1 MPRHLAYHAAAV
13 ARPILKLRR
22 HPVVEFK
29 EVKIP
34 EGDLIES
41 VDGKLIIGDHPI
53 IGTLRGDGIG
63 LDISPVME
71 KVVNAAVE
79 KSYGGA
85 RAIAWCPLYAG
96 LEGLQHYGSE
106 FPEET
111 VDAIRHLKIA
121 IKGPFTTPIGEETFV
136 CLNCAHQQNH
146 GGTCDNC
153 GHDDS
158 VCPRFRSINVRFR
171 QYLDLYACVRP
182 IRYFDGVPA
191 PNKYADK
198 VDFIIFRENT
208 EDVYAG
214 YDFEQ
219 GSETALAI
227 IELIKEQ
234 TGRQIR
240 LDSGIGI
247 KPISIFGTER
257 LVRKALQWA
266 VDHNLPSVTLV
277 HKGNIMKFT
286 EGSFAKWGYELA
298 EREFGDKIITEK
310 RLWDEY
316 DGKMPEG
323 KILVKDRIADS
334 IFQQIQTRPEEY
346 SVLALPNLNG
356 DYMSDAAIALV
367 GGLGLGPGA
376 NMSDDI
382 GLFEATHG
390 TAPKYTGMDKVN
402 PGSLILS
409 AVMMLDY
416 MGWSEAA
423 ELIIKGMEQSIRDA
437 EVTYDLARLM
447 NREGRKDVHEL
458 SCSGFGQA
466 IIDRM

>member
-1 MPRHLAYHAAAV
+1 M
-13 ARPILKLRR
+13 
-22 HPVVEFK
+22 
-29 EVKIP
+29 
-34 EGDLIES
+34 
-41 VDGKLIIGDHPI
+41 
-53 IGTLRGDGIG
+53 
-63 LDISPVME
+63 
-71 KVVNAAVE
+71 
-79 KSYGGA
+79 
-85 RAIAWCPLYAG
+85 
-96 LEGLQHYGSE
+96 
-106 FPEET
+106 
-111 VDAIRHLKIA
+111 
-121 IKGPFTTPIGEETFV
+121 
-136 CLNCAHQQNH
+136 
-146 GGTCDNC
+146 
-153 GHDDS
+153 
-158 VCPRFRSINVRFR
+158 
-171 QYLDLYACVRP
+171 
-182 IRYFDGVPA
+182 
-191 PNKYADK
+191 
-198 VDFIIFRENT
+198 
-208 EDVYAG
+208 YAG

-240 LDSGIGI
+240 PDSGIGI
-247 KPISIFGTER
+247 KPISTFGTER

-266 VDHNLPSVTLV
+266 VDHNLQSVTLV

-298 EREFGDKIITEK
+298 EREFGDKTISEK

-334 IFQQIQTRPEEY
+334 IFQQIQTRPDEY

-376 NMSDDI
+376 NMSDDV

-416 MGWSEAA
+416 MGCSEAA
-423 ELIIKGMEQSIRDA
+423 KLIIKGM
-437 EVTYDLARLM
+437 
-447 NREGRKDVHEL
+447 
-458 SCSGFGQA
+458 
-466 IIDRM
+466 